1 MNRPNGN
8 YLRHLPT
15 VVDQIVGRDHEIET
29 IMATLSAGK
38 HIILEGPPGTTKST
52 ILKAI
57 TQAVGLPLYYVAGS
71 GDLTP
76 SKLIGHF
83 NPAHVMND
91 TYSPN
96 HFSEGPLINAMQGGV
111 LFIEE
116 FNRVPADTANVLI
129 TAVEEGELTVPRY
142 GTVTADPDFR
152 VVCAHNPLDDVGTVR
167 ISRALYDRFCCLR
180 MDYQSL
186 EEELEVLS
194 STVGTAD
201 ETINLVAIHL
211 VRATRRNKEIRQG
224 ASIRGAIDMVTLF
237 HTLGSLGE
245 LSYIERMEEAMLM
258 GVSTKIWL
266 SDLATRTSDDVLNDI
281 LDQVL
286 MALDLEG
293 MEKKFA
299 FGAAFQHDEEKGEAE
314 SFKDDVEVDDT
325 QSKSDPSGKRLEV
338 EIPLDDQDLADELKK
353 RVKENPE
360 EVSRF
365 LNQHPEI
372 AGRILTSPD
381 VLELYSYIKDK
392 VDEDLKEA
400 AKRYA
405 SRLIIKIATKIAN
418 LGVKSGEL
426 HPVADH
432 LASDEIE
439 IDQTLERIVERPTET
454 IEDNLVVLARKPE
467 RKGCVVILDHSSSMQ
482 GVKVAIA
489 ALTAATIALHFKEN
503 YAVVAFSTRAALLK
517 RITQTTAPTRVAEDV
532 LSLDARGYTNIR
544 EALQVALGEVRSY
557 DKRIGILL
565 TDGDWTYGGDP
576 LQMARLFDR
585 LHVIGLEDPYAY
597 DDFYASDGRF
607 YHPRYGSR
615 IEVLA
620 KEGRG
625 MFAYVR
631 SIDEVPMALTRCL
644 TS

>member
-1 MNRPNGN
+1 MRRSNGD

-57 TQAVGLPLYYVAGS
+57 TQAVDLPLYYVAGS

-91 TYSPN
+91 TYHSS

-129 TAVEEGELTVPRY
+129 TAIEEGELTVPRY
-142 GTVTADPDFR
+142 GTITADPDFR
-152 VVCAHNPLDDVGTVR
+152 VVCSHNPLDDVGTVR

-211 VRATRRNKEIRQG
+211 VRATRRNKEIKQG

-293 MEKKFA
+293 VEKKFA

-325 QSKSDPSGKRLEV
+325 QSKSDPSGKRLE
-338 EIPLDDQDLADELKK
+338 IDITLDDQDIADELKE
-353 RVKENPE
+353 RVKDDPE

-381 VLELYSYIKDK
+381 VLEMYSYIKDK
-392 VDEDLKEA
+392 VDEDLKEV

-489 ALTAATIALHFKEN
+489 ALAAATIALHFKEN
-503 YAVVAFSTRAALLK
+503 YGVVAFSTRAALLK
-517 RITQTTAPTRVAEDV
+517 RINQTTSPTRVAEDV
-532 LSLDARGYTNIR
+532 LSLDAKGYTNIR

-576 LQMARLFDR
+576 LQIARLFDR

>member
-1 MNRPNGN
+1 MRRSNGD

-57 TQAVGLPLYYVAGS
+57 TQAVDLPLYYVAGN

-91 TYSPN
+91 TYHPS
-96 HFSEGPLINAMQGGV
+96 HFSEGPLINAMQGGM

-129 TAVEEGELTVPRY
+129 TAIEEGELTVPRY

-152 VVCAHNPLDDVGTVR
+152 VVCSHNPLDDVGTVR

-211 VRATRRNKEIRQG
+211 VRATRRNKEIKQG

-293 MEKKFA
+293 VEKKFA

-325 QSKSDPSGKRLEV
+325 QSKSDPSGKRLE
-338 EIPLDDQDLADELKK
+338 IDITLDDQDIADELKE
-353 RVKENPE
+353 RVKDDPE

-381 VLELYSYIKDK
+381 VLEMYSYIKDK

-439 IDQTLERIVERPTET
+439 IDHTLERIVERPTET

-489 ALTAATIALHFKEN
+489 ALAAATIALHFKEN
-503 YAVVAFSTRAALLK
+503 YGVVAFSTRAALLK
-517 RITQTTAPTRVAEDV
+517 RITQTTSPTRVAEDV
-532 LSLDARGYTNIR
+532 LSLDAKGYTNIR

-576 LQMARLFDR
+576 LQIARLFDR

>member
-1 MNRPNGN
+1 MSQGNGH

-15 VVDQIVGRDHEIET
+15 IASQIVGRDHEIET
-29 IMATLSAGK
+29 ILATLAAGK

-52 ILKAI
+52 ILRAI
-57 TQAVGLPLYYVAGS
+57 TEAVGLPLYYVAGS

-83 NPAHVMND
+83 NPAHVMKD
-91 TYSPN
+91 TYHPD
-96 HFSEGPLINAMQGGV
+96 HFNEGPLMHAMRGGF

-116 FNRVPADTANVLI
+116 FNRVPPDTANVLI

-142 GTVTADPDFR
+142 GTISADPDFR
-152 VVCAHNPLDDVGTVR
+152 VICAHNTLDDVGTVR

-180 MDYQSL
+180 MDYQSQ

-194 STVGTAD
+194 RIVGDAD
-201 ETINLVAIHL
+201 ETINLVAVHL
-211 VRATRRNKEIRQG
+211 VRATRRHKEIRQG

-237 HTLGSLGE
+237 HGLGLLSDF
-245 LSYIERMEEAMLM
+245 SYIERMEEAMLM
-258 GVSTKIWL
+258 GLSCKVWL
-266 SDLATRTSDDVLNDI
+266 SDSCTRLPEEVLNDI

-286 MALDLEG
+286 MSLQLEG
-293 MEKKFA
+293 LEKSFA
-299 FGAAFQHDEEKGEAE
+299 FGAAFQLDKDKGEE
-314 SFKDDVEVDDT
+314 EGFRDDVEVDDT
-325 QSKSDPSGKRLEV
+325 QPKSDPMGQKREIEV
-338 EIPLDDQDLADELKK
+338 SVDEKDLADELKK
-353 RVKENPE
+353 RAKDNPE
-360 EVSRF
+360 DVSRF

-372 AGRILTSPD
+372 AGRILASPD
-381 VLELYSYIKDK
+381 VLEMYSYIKDK
-392 VDEDLKEA
+392 LDEELKEA

-405 SRLIIKIATKIAN
+405 SRLIIKIATKIAS
-418 LGVKSGEL
+418 LGVKSGNLEA
-426 HPVADH
+426 VADY

-439 IDQTLERIVERPTET
+439 IDKTLERIVDRPTES

-482 GVKVAIA
+482 GIKVSIA

-503 YAVVAFSTRAALLK
+503 YGVVAFSTRASLLK
-517 RITQTTAPTRVAEDV
+517 RMSQYVAPTVVAEEV

-544 EALQVALGEVRSY
+544 EALEVALGEVRSY
-557 DKRIGILL
+557 DHKIGILL

-585 LHVIGLEDPYAY
+585 LHVIGLEDPHAY
-597 DDFYASDGRF
+597 QNFYASDGRF
-607 YHPRYGSR
+607 HDTRYGSR
-615 IEVLA
+615 IEMLA

-631 SIDEVPMALTRCL
+631 TIDEVPIALTRCL

>member
-1 MNRPNGN
+1 MAA
-8 YLRHLPT
+8 
-15 VVDQIVGRDHEIET
+15 QIVGRDHEIET

-52 ILKAI
+52 ILKTITRAI
-57 TQAVGLPLYYVAGS
+57 GLPLYYVAGS

-76 SKLIGHF
+76 SKLVGHF

-91 TYSPN
+91 TYHRD
-96 HFSEGPLINAMQGGV
+96 HFSEGPLIHAMQGGV

-167 ISRALYDRFCCLR
+167 ISRALYDWFCCLR

-258 GVSTKIWL
+258 WVSTKIWL

-293 MEKKFA
+293 VEKKFA

-338 EIPLDDQDLADELKK
+338 EIALDDQDLADELKE
-353 RVKENPE
+353 RVKEDPE
-360 EVSRF
+360 EVSR
-365 LNQHPEI
+365 
-372 AGRILTSPD
+372 
-381 VLELYSYIKDK
+381 
-392 VDEDLKEA
+392 
-400 AKRYA
+400 
-405 SRLIIKIATKIAN
+405 
-418 LGVKSGEL
+418 
-426 HPVADH
+426 
-432 LASDEIE
+432 
-439 IDQTLERIVERPTET
+439 
-454 IEDNLVVLARKPE
+454 
-467 RKGCVVILDHSSSMQ
+467 
-482 GVKVAIA
+482 
-489 ALTAATIALHFKEN
+489 
-503 YAVVAFSTRAALLK
+503 
-517 RITQTTAPTRVAEDV
+517 
-532 LSLDARGYTNIR
+532 
-544 EALQVALGEVRSY
+544 
-557 DKRIGILL
+557 
-565 TDGDWTYGGDP
+565 
-576 LQMARLFDR
+576 
-585 LHVIGLEDPYAY
+585 
-597 DDFYASDGRF
+597 
-607 YHPRYGSR
+607 
-615 IEVLA
+615 
-620 KEGRG
+620 
-625 MFAYVR
+625 
-631 SIDEVPMALTRCL
+631 
-644 TS
+644 